1 MTDSINRDLE
11 RIDRKNNDGRSGMP
25 ARHGA
30 VALLN
35 DVLINHRPLDTA
47 FAASVTKGN
56 LSKLEPRDRALAR
69 AIVAT
74 ALRRKGQIE
83 DLFYGLLERPMKGD
97 TGPLLSIVL
106 AAVAQL
112 LFMGMSVHAVVNLA
126 VEQCKKDGKTQRYA
140 GLVNAVLR
148 RIASSGPERAAGQD
162 AAHLNTAN
170 WLWDRWS
177 NTYGLETAR
186 AMAEA
191 HLEEPPL
198 DISVKSD
205 PEGWAEKLDGIVLR
219 TGSVRLRPKGR
230 IDDLPGFDEGTW
242 WVQDAAAALPA
253 RLLGDVDG
261 KRVADLCA
269 APGGKTAQLASAG
282 ADVTAVDNAK
292 RRVEMLE
299 NNLKRLG
306 LNADCIEADAR
317 EWQPQGDLFDAI
329 LLDAPCSATGT
340 IRRHPDI
347 PHVKRSRDIPQLA
360 SLQARLLDHAVTLL
374 RPGGT
379 LVYCTCSLEPEEG
392 EDQIRKLL
400 SRNDTVQ
407 IDPIGAEDVAG
418 QSEWL
423 TADGTL
429 RTLPHFTD
437 GTAEDAGG
445 MDGFF
450 AARLTLIG

>member
-1 MTDSINRDLE
+1 MADNDNRNAK
-11 RIDRKNNDGRSGMP
+11 RSDRANQNDRSGMP
-25 ARHGA
+25 ARHAA

-35 DVLINHRPLDTA
+35 DILINHRPLDTA
-47 FAASVTKGN
+47 FATSVTKGD

-83 DLFYGLLERPMKGD
+83 DLFFGLLERPMKGD

-112 LFMGMSVHAVVNLA
+112 QFMGMSSHAVVNLA
-126 VEQCKKDGKTQRYA
+126 VEQCKKDRKTQRYA
-140 GLVNAVLR
+140 GLVNAILR
-148 RIASSGPERAAGQD
+148 RITRSGPEIAARQD
-162 AAHLNTAN
+162 APHLNTAS

-177 NTYGLETAR
+177 ETYDAATVR

-198 DISVKSD
+198 DVTVKSD
-205 PEGWAEKLDGIVLR
+205 PEEWAEKLGGILLA
-219 TGSVRLRPKGR
+219 TGSIRLRPKGR
-230 IDDLPGFDEGTW
+230 IEDLPGFDEGTW

-253 RLLGDVDG
+253 RLLGNVDG

-269 APGGKTAQLASAG
+269 APGGKTAQLAAAG
-282 ADVTAVDNAK
+282 AVVTAVDNTQ
-292 RRVEMLE
+292 RRVAMLKG
-299 NNLKRLG
+299 NLKRLG
-306 LNADCIEADAR
+306 LNAACIEADAR
-317 EWQPQGDLFDAI
+317 EWQPQGELFDAV

-360 SLQARLLDHAVTLL
+360 SLQARLLDHALTLL

-392 EDQIRKLL
+392 EEQISKLI
-400 SRNDTVQ
+400 SRNDTVR
-407 IDPIGAEDVAG
+407 IDPIEGQDVAG
-418 QSEWL
+418 QSAWL

-429 RTLPHFTD
+429 RTLPHFSVGD
-437 GTAEDAGG
+437 AEDAGG

>member
-1 MTDSINRDLE
+1 MADNTNSDLE
-11 RIDRKNNDGRSGMP
+11 RIDRKNGDARSGMP

-47 FAASVTKGN
+47 FAASVTKGS
-56 LSKLEPRDRALAR
+56 LLKLEPRDRALSR

-74 ALRRKGQIE
+74 SLRRKGQIE
-83 DLFYGLLERPMKGD
+83 DLFHGLLERPMKGD
-97 TGPLLSIVL
+97 TGPLMNIVL

-112 LFMGMSVHAVVNLA
+112 QFMGMSGHAVVNLA
-126 VEQCKKDGKTQRYA
+126 VEQCKKDRKTQRYA
-140 GLVNAVLR
+140 GLVNAILR
-148 RIASSGPERAAGQD
+148 RITRSGPEIVAGQD
-162 AAHLNTAN
+162 APRLNTAR
-170 WLWDRWS
+170 WLWDRWGE
-177 NTYGLETAR
+177 TYGEETAR
-186 AMAEA
+186 FMAKA

-198 DISVKSD
+198 DVSVKSD
-205 PEGWAEKLDGIVLR
+205 PEGWADKLGGIVLP
-219 TGSVRLRPKGR
+219 TGSIRLRPKGR
-230 IDDLPGFDEGTW
+230 IEDLPGFDEGTW

-253 RLLGDVDG
+253 RLLGDIDG

-282 ADVTAVDNAK
+282 ANVTAIDNAQ
-292 RRVEMLE
+292 RRVSMLE

-306 LNADCIEADAR
+306 LKADCIEADAR
-317 EWQPQGDLFDAI
+317 KWQPQGDLFDAI

-347 PHVKRSRDIPQLA
+347 PYVKRSRDIPQMA
-360 SLQARLLDHAVTLL
+360 SLQARLLDHALTLL

-379 LVYCTCSLEPEEG
+379 LVYCTCSLEAEEG
-392 EDQIRKLL
+392 EDQIKKLL
-400 SRNDTVQ
+400 SRSDTVR
-407 IDPIGAEDVAG
+407 IDPIGAEEVAG

-423 TADGTL
+423 TADGML
-429 RTLPHFTD
+429 RTLPHFTV
-437 GTAEDAGG
+437 GTAEGAGG

-450 AARLTLIG
+450 AARLMLTG

>member
-1 MTDSINRDLE
+1 MADSINRDAE
-11 RIDRKNNDGRSGMP
+11 RSGRRNQSDRSGMP
-25 ARHGA
+25 ARHAA
-30 VALLN
+30 VTLLT
-35 DVLINHRPLDTA
+35 DILINHRPLDTA
-47 FAASVTKGN
+47 FAASVTKGK

-83 DLFYGLLERPMKGD
+83 DLFFGLLERPMKGD

-112 LFMGMSVHAVVNLA
+112 QFMGMSVHAVVNLA
-126 VEQCKKDGKTQRYA
+126 VEQCKRDRKTQRYA

-148 RIASSGPERAAGQD
+148 RIARSGPELTAGQD
-162 AAHLNTAN
+162 APHLNTAN

-177 NTYGLETAR
+177 ETYGAATAR

-191 HLEEPPL
+191 HLQEPPL
-198 DISVKSD
+198 DVSVKSD
-205 PEGWAEKLDGIVLR
+205 PEGWADKLGGSVLA
-219 TGSVRLRPKGR
+219 TGSIRLRPKGR
-230 IDDLPGFDEGTW
+230 IEDLPGFDEGTW

-253 RLLGDVDG
+253 RLLGNVDG

-269 APGGKTAQLASAG
+269 APGGKTAQLAAAG
-282 ADVTAVDNAK
+282 ADVTAVDNAQ
-292 RRVEMLE
+292 RRVAMLE
-299 NNLKRLG
+299 DNLKRLG
-306 LNADCIEADAR
+306 LKANCIEADAR
-317 EWQPQGDLFDAI
+317 EWRPEGDRFDAI

-360 SLQARLLDHAVTLL
+360 SLQARLLDHALTLL
-374 RPGGT
+374 RPGGN

-392 EDQIRKLL
+392 EEQIAKLL
-400 SRNDTVQ
+400 IRNDNVQ
-407 IDPIGAEDVAG
+407 IDLIGKSEIAD
-418 QSEWL
+418 QSDWL

-429 RTLPHFTD
+429 RTLPHFSVGD
-437 GTAEDAGG
+437 AEDAGG

-450 AARLTLIG
+450 AARLKLIG

>member
-1 MTDSINRDLE
+1 MADSINRDVE
-11 RIDRKNNDGRSGMP
+11 RSGRRNQNDGSGLP

-35 DVLINHRPLDTA
+35 DILINHRPLDTA

-56 LSKLEPRDRALAR
+56 LSMLEPRDRALAR

-83 DLFYGLLERPMKGD
+83 DLFFGLLERPMKGD

-112 LFMGMSVHAVVNLA
+112 LFMGMSSHAVVNLA
-126 VEQCKKDGKTQRYA
+126 VEQCKRDRKTQRYA
-140 GLVNAVLR
+140 GLVNAILR
-148 RIASSGPERAAGQD
+148 RIARSGLEIAAGQD
-162 AAHLNTAN
+162 APHLNTAN

-177 NTYGLETAR
+177 ETYGAGTAR

-198 DISVKSD
+198 DVSVKSD
-205 PEGWAEKLDGIVLR
+205 PGRWADKLGGIVLP
-219 TGSVRLRPKGR
+219 TGSIRLRPKGR
-230 IDDLPGFDEGTW
+230 IEDLPGFDEGTW

-253 RLLGDVDG
+253 RLLGDVAG

-269 APGGKTAQLASAG
+269 APGGKTAQLAAAG
-282 ADVTAVDNAK
+282 ADIIAIDNAQ
-292 RRVEMLE
+292 RRVAMLE
-299 NNLKRLG
+299 DNLKRLG
-306 LNADCIEADAR
+306 LKAVCIEADAR
-317 EWQPQGDLFDAI
+317 EWQPQGDLFDAV

-360 SLQARLLDHAVTLL
+360 SLQARLLDHALTLL

-392 EDQIRKLL
+392 EEQISKLIG
-400 SRNDTVQ
+400 RNDTVR
-407 IDPIGAEDVAG
+407 IDPIKDQDVAG

-429 RTLPHFTD
+429 RTLPHYSVGDT
-437 GTAEDAGG
+437 EDAVG

-450 AARLTLIG
+450 AARLTMTG